1 MRYPYVLVTAAFLLA
16 QEPQPSVK
24 LSVTT
29 NLVIVNVDVRD
40 RDGKPIEGLKA
51 EDFVVTEDG
60 KPQKISVFEY
70 QRLET
75 DIPAPPPSIKAEAKK
90 EPAETKVERPVPK
103 KEITPSAPGQV
114 RYRDRR
120 LLVLF
125 FDFSSMPPADQVRA
139 QKSAMKF
146 IDEQMTPSDLVAIMA
161 FGNKL
166 EIMEDFTDDKE
177 RLRAAIRAFRIG
189 ESSDLAV
196 ENVVTDEET
205 AEDTGDA
212 FMADETEFAIFNT
225 DRKLSALE
233 SAAKLLGS
241 LPEKKALIYFSS
253 GVGRT
258 GVENESQLRS
268 TINAA
273 LRANVSFYPVDARGL
288 VASAPAGDAS
298 RGSARGTG
306 IFSGSSQRSMREQ
319 FSSQQETLYT
329 LAGDTGGKALL
340 DSNDL
345 TQGIRQAQKDISS
358 YYILGYYS
366 GNSAQDGR
374 FRRIRVT
381 IKSQPHA
388 KLDYRSGYF
397 APKEFKKFDA
407 ADKERQLEEALLLGD
422 PMTDL
427 PMALEVDYFRMGRSQ
442 YFVPVSVKIPGTA
455 VELARSG
462 RAEETELDFIGQV
475 RDSKGRVVGTVRDMI
490 KVRLRGET
498 SGSLSKRNLGYDSGF
513 ILAPGEYRIKFLA
526 RENVTGKMGTFE
538 TKFRIP
544 DLMSEEKW
552 LRTSSVVWANQ
563 REPLSS
569 TVGAAERNKR
579 LISLHPLIEEGQ
591 KLVPSIT
598 KVFRKDQNLYVYLEV
613 YDPGLAPDT
622 KTPSI
627 TASLSFFRGRA
638 KAFETE
644 VVRVR
649 EVAPKRPSV
658 TPVRFQV
665 PLNALKPGRYT
676 CQVSLV
682 DEYGKRFAFHRSPL
696 VLVE

>member
-1 MRYPYVLVTAAFLLA
+1 MRYPYALAAAAFLFA
-16 QEPQPSVK
+16 QDPQPSLK

-29 NLVIVNVDVRD
+29 NLVVVNVDVRD
-40 RDGKPIEGLKA
+40 RDGKPIEGLKP
-51 EDFVVTEDG
+51 EDFLVTEDG

-75 DIPAPPPSIKAEAKK
+75 DVPAPPPSIKQEAKK
-90 EPAETKVERPVPK
+90 ETAPKAEKPVPK

-120 LLVLF
+120 LMVLF

-139 QKSAMKF
+139 QNSALKF
-146 IDEQMTPSDLVAIMA
+146 IDEQMTPADLVAIMA
-161 FGNKL
+161 FGTKL
-166 EIMEDFTDDKE
+166 EVMEDFTDDKE
-177 RLRAAIRAFRIG
+177 RLREAIKAFRIG
-189 ESSDLAV
+189 EASDLAA
-196 ENVVTDEET
+196 EGVTADDEE
-205 AEDTGDA
+205 AEDTGAA
-212 FMADETEFAIFNT
+212 FEADESEFNIFNT

-253 GVGRT
+253 GIGRT
-258 GVENESQLRS
+258 GTENESQLRS

-298 RGSARGTG
+298 RGSPRGTG
-306 IFSGSSQRSMREQ
+306 VYSGSTQRSMRER
-319 FSSQQETLYT
+319 FSGQQETLYT

-366 GNSAQDGR
+366 ANTAQDGR
-374 FRRIRVT
+374 FRRIKVT
-381 IKSQPHA
+381 LKGQPHA

-422 PMTDL
+422 PLTDL

-442 YFVPVSVKIPGTA
+442 YFVPVTVKIPGSA

-462 RAEETELDFIGQV
+462 RGDEAELDFIGQV
-475 RDSKGRVVGTVRDMI
+475 RDSKGRVAGTVRDMI
-490 KVRLRGET
+490 KVRLRGEEA
-498 SGSLSKRNLGYDSGF
+498 SRLGKRNLSYDSGF
-513 ILAPGEYRIKFLA
+513 ILAPGDYSIKFLA

-538 TKFRIP
+538 TKFRVP
-544 DLMSEEKW
+544 DLSAENQW

-563 REPLSS
+563 REPLSAA
-569 TVGAAERNKR
+569 VGAAEKNRR
-579 LISLHPLIEEGQ
+579 LISMHPLIEEGQ
-591 KLVPSIT
+591 KLVPSVT
-598 KVFRKDQNLYVYLEV
+598 KVYRKDQNLYVYLEV
-613 YDPGLAPDT
+613 YDPGVSPET
-622 KTPSI
+622 KSPSI

-644 VVRVR
+644 VLRVR
-649 EVAPKRPSV
+649 QVAEKRPAVAPI
-658 TPVRFQV
+658 RFQV
-665 PLNALKPGRYT
+665 PLSALKTGRYT

-682 DEYGKRFAFHRSPL
+682 DEYGKKFAFHRAPMI
-696 VLVE
+696 LVE

>member
-75 DIPAPPPSIKAEAKK
+75 DVPAPAPSIKAEAKR
-90 EPAETKVERPVPK
+90 EPTATKTERPVPK

-139 QKSAMKF
+139 QKSALKF

-205 AEDTGDA
+205 AEDTGDV

-319 FSSQQETLYT
+319 FNSQQETLYT

-366 GNSAQDGR
+366 GNMAQDGR

-381 IKSQPHA
+381 VKSQPHA

-427 PMALEVDYFRMGRSQ
+427 PIALEVDYFRMGRNQ

-498 SGSLSKRNLGYDSGF
+498 AGSLSKRNLGYDSGF

-544 DLMSEEKW
+544 DLMSEEQW

-563 REPLSS
+563 REPLSA

-598 KVFRKDQNLYVYLEV
+598 KVFRRDQNLYVYLEV
-613 YDPGLAPDT
+613 YDPGLAPET

-627 TASLSFFRGRA
+627 TASLSFFRGKA

-644 VVRVR
+644 VLRVR